1 MSQMEAQ
8 QPILSIQNICKAFP
22 GVKALD
28 GVNLDLYE
36 GKVTALLG
44 ENGAGKSTLM
54 KIISGVYT
62 LDSGEII
69 YEGKPVVFKNPR
81 EAQLSGI
88 TIIHQELNL
97 IKDLSIAENIFL
109 GREPK
114 GAFGNIAWKKL
125 YEDAQALID
134 RLGLKRSPK
143 TLVGQMSIA
152 EQQLVEIAKAIS
164 FNAKVI
170 IMDEPTDALTEAETE
185 RLFKL
190 IRDLRAENKA
200 VVFISHRLEEI
211 FEICDELTILRD
223 GKPVCEAQVADF
235 TQEMII
241 ENMVGRKLEEQY
253 PFVKADGAGAV
264 VLKVDGLSNTHVT
277 DVSFELRAG
286 EVLGISGLVGSGR
299 TELAKTLYGLYPVE
313 KGQVTLAGEKAHFKS
328 PADALRAG
336 LSYISEDRK
345 SEGLVL
351 GLSVAQNMT
360 LSSLDQL
367 TGFAGRIDSK
377 KEKAVVADYI
387 GKMSIKTP
395 KQEQVIKL
403 LSGGNQ
409 QKVAIAKGI
418 LNQPKVLILDEP
430 TRGVDVGAKK
440 EIYEIINGLKA
451 SGVGV
456 IVISSEMPELLGISD
471 RIMVVHEGRNKGIL
485 QRGEASQEKI
495 MKCALQ

>member
-1 MSQMEAQ
+1 MQT
-8 QPILSIQNICKAFP
+8 PILSIKNISKAFP

-28 GVNLDLYE
+28 GVNLHLYE
-36 GKVTALLG
+36 GKVMALLG

-62 LDSGEII
+62 LDSGELI
-69 YEGKPVVFKNPR
+69 YQGKSVAFKNPR
-81 EAQLSGI
+81 EAQLEGI

-97 IKDLSIAENIFL
+97 IKELSIAENIFL
-109 GREPK
+109 GREPVQIIGK
-114 GAFGNIAWKKL
+114 IDWKKL
-125 YEDAQALID
+125 YSDSEALME

-143 TLVGQMSIA
+143 TLVGELSIA

-190 IRDLRAENKA
+190 IKDLRAENKA

-211 FEICDELTILRD
+211 FEICDQLTILRD
-223 GKPVCEAQVADF
+223 GKPVCEAEVSDF
-235 TQEMII
+235 TKEMII
-241 ENMVGRKLEEQY
+241 EKMVGRKLEEQY
-253 PFVKADGAGAV
+253 PYMEAKKNSDT
-264 VLKVDGLSNTHVT
+264 VLTVNQLTNTHVT
-277 DVSFELRAG
+277 DVSFDLKAG
-286 EVLGISGLVGSGR
+286 EVLGVSGLVGSGR
-299 TELAKTLYGLYPVE
+299 TELAKTLYGLYPI
-313 KGQVTLAGEKAHFKS
+313 TSGEIHLLGRKVHFKS
-328 PADALRAG
+328 PQEALKMG
-336 LSYISEDRK
+336 LAYISEDRK

-351 GLSVAQNMT
+351 GLSVAENMT
-360 LSSLDQL
+360 LSCLDQFV
-367 TGFAGRIDSK
+367 GKMGNVSHS
-377 KEKAVVADYI
+377 KEKSVVGDYI
-387 GKMSIKTP
+387 EKMSIKTP
-395 KQEQVIKL
+395 SQSQMIKL

-440 EIYEIINGLKA
+440 EIYEIINQLKA
-451 SGVGV
+451 EGMGI

-485 QRGEASQEKI
+485 SRQEASQERI
-495 MKCALQ
+495 MSVALQ

>member
-1 MSQMEAQ
+1 MQT
-8 QPILSIQNICKAFP
+8 PILSIKNISKAFP

-28 GVNLDLYE
+28 GVNLHLYE
-36 GKVTALLG
+36 GKVMALLG

-62 LDSGEII
+62 LDSGEIV
-69 YEGKPVVFKNPR
+69 YQGKPVTFKNPR
-81 EAQLSGI
+81 EAQQEGI

-97 IKDLSIAENIFL
+97 IKELSIAENIFL
-109 GREPK
+109 GREPVQVIGK
-114 GAFGNIAWKKL
+114 IDWKKL
-125 YEDAQALID
+125 YSESEALMG

-143 TLVGQMSIA
+143 TLVGELSIA

-190 IRDLRAENKA
+190 IKDLRAENKA

-211 FEICDELTILRD
+211 FEICDQLTILRD
-223 GKPVCEAQVADF
+223 GKPVCEAEVSDF
-235 TQEMII
+235 TKEMII
-241 ENMVGRKLEEQY
+241 EKMVGRKLEEQY
-253 PFVKADGAGAV
+253 PYIEAKKDTEM
-264 VLKVDGLSNTHVT
+264 VLTVSHLNNEHVT
-277 DVSFELRAG
+277 DISFELKAG
-286 EVLGISGLVGSGR
+286 EVLGVSGLVGSGR
-299 TELAKTLYGLYPVE
+299 TELAKTLYGLYPVVSGDISLSGKE
-313 KGQVTLAGEKAHFKS
+313 VRFKS
-328 PADALRAG
+328 PQEALKMG
-336 LSYISEDRK
+336 LAYISEDRK

-351 GLSVAQNMT
+351 GLSVAENMT
-360 LSSLDQL
+360 LSCLSQFV
-367 TGFAGRIDSK
+367 GKIGNISHK
-377 KEKAVVADYI
+377 KEKSVVEDYI

-395 KQEQVIKL
+395 SQSQIIKL

-440 EIYEIINGLKA
+440 EIYEIINQLKA
-451 SGVGV
+451 EGMGI

-471 RIMVVHEGRNKGIL
+471 KIMVVHEGRNKGIL
-485 QRGEASQEKI
+485 SREEASQERI
-495 MKCALQ
+495 MSVALQ

>member
-1 MSQMEAQ
+1 MNQVVIEK
-8 QPILSIQNICKAFP
+8 PILSIQNICKSFP

-36 GKVTALLG
+36 GRVTALLG

-62 LDSGEII
+62 KDSGEIV
-69 YEGKPVVFKNPR
+69 YEGQPVIFKNPR
-81 EAQLSGI
+81 EAQLRGI

-97 IKDLSIAENIFL
+97 IKELSIAENIFL

-114 GAFGNIAWKKL
+114 GPIGNILWKQL
-125 YEDAQALID
+125 YSEAQVLIH
-134 RLGLKRSPK
+134 RLGLMCSPK
-143 TLVGQMSIA
+143 TLVGKLSIA

-164 FNAKVI
+164 FNTKVI
-170 IMDEPTDALTEAETE
+170 IMDEPTDALTESETK
-185 RLFKL
+185 RLFDL

-211 FEICDELTILRD
+211 FEICDDLTILRD
-223 GKPVCEAQVADF
+223 GKPVCEAKVSDF
-235 TQEMII
+235 TQAMII
-241 ENMVGRKLEEQY
+241 ENMVGRKLEDQY
-253 PFVKADGAGAV
+253 PFVPAITGGEA
-264 VLKVDGLSNTHVT
+264 VLKVEGLTNEHVKN
-277 DVSFELRAG
+277 VSFTLSAG

-299 TELAKTLYGLYPVE
+299 TELAKTLFGLYPIDQGTALLCGKKV
-313 KGQVTLAGEKAHFKS
+313 QFKS
-328 PADALRAG
+328 PSEALKEG
-336 LSYISEDRK
+336 LVYISEDRK

-351 GLSVAQNMT
+351 GLSVSQNMT
-360 LSSLDQL
+360 LSSLDKL
-367 TGFAGRIDSK
+367 VGPIGRIDAK
-377 KEKAVVADYI
+377 KESGVVSEYI
-387 GKMSIKTP
+387 QKMSIKTP
-395 KQEQVIKL
+395 SQNQIIKL

-440 EIYEIINGLKA
+440 EIYEIINQLKA
-451 SGVGV
+451 SGVAV

-471 RIMVVHEGRNKGIL
+471 RIMVVHEGQNKGIL
-485 QRGEASQEKI
+485 QRHEASQEKI

>member
-1 MSQMEAQ
+1 MET
-8 QPILSIQNICKAFP
+8 PILSIKNISKAFP

-28 GVNLDLYE
+28 GVNLNLYE
-36 GKVTALLG
+36 GKVMALLG

-62 LDSGEII
+62 LDSGELI
-69 YEGKPVVFKNPR
+69 YQGKSVAFKNPR
-81 EAQLSGI
+81 EAQQEGI

-97 IKDLSIAENIFL
+97 IKELSIAENIFL
-109 GREPK
+109 GREPVQIMGK
-114 GAFGNIAWKKL
+114 IDWKKL
-125 YEDAQALID
+125 YSDSEQLME

-143 TLVGQMSIA
+143 TLVGELSIA

-190 IRDLRAENKA
+190 IKDLRAENKA

-211 FEICDELTILRD
+211 FEICDQLTILRD
-223 GKPVCEAQVADF
+223 GKPVCEAEVSDF
-235 TQEMII
+235 TKEMII
-241 ENMVGRKLEEQY
+241 EKMVGRKLEEQY
-253 PFVKADGAGAV
+253 PYIEAKKGTDKVLTVKQLTNA
-264 VLKVDGLSNTHVT
+264 HVT
-277 DVSFELRAG
+277 ELSFDLQAG

-299 TELAKTLYGLYPVE
+299 TELAKTLYGLYPI
-313 KGQVTLAGEKAHFKS
+313 LSGEIYLSGKKAHFKS
-328 PADALRAG
+328 PQEALKMG
-336 LSYISEDRK
+336 LAYISEDRK

-351 GLSVAQNMT
+351 GLSVAENMT
-360 LSSLDQL
+360 LSCLEQFVGKVGNIS
-367 TGFAGRIDSK
+367 RS
-377 KEKAVVADYI
+377 KEKQVVTDYI
-387 GKMSIKTP
+387 EKMSIKTP
-395 KQEQVIKL
+395 SQSQIIKL

-440 EIYEIINGLKA
+440 EIYEIINQLKA
-451 SGVGV
+451 EGMGI

-471 RIMVVHEGRNKGIL
+471 RIMVVHEGQNKGIL
-485 QRGEASQEKI
+485 SREEASQERI
-495 MKCALQ
+495 MSVALQ

>member
-1 MSQMEAQ
+1 MQT
-8 QPILSIQNICKAFP
+8 PILSIKNISKSFP

-28 GVNLDLYE
+28 GVNLHLYE
-36 GKVTALLG
+36 GKVMALLG

-62 LDSGEII
+62 LDSGELI
-69 YEGKPVVFKNPR
+69 YGGKPVAFKNPR
-81 EAQLSGI
+81 EAQQEGI

-97 IKDLSIAENIFL
+97 IKELTIGENIFL
-109 GREPK
+109 GREPVK
-114 GAFGNIAWKKL
+114 LAGKIDWKKL
-125 YEDAQALID
+125 YSESEKLME

-143 TLVGQMSIA
+143 TLVGELSIA

-190 IRDLRAENKA
+190 IKDLRAENKA

-211 FEICDELTILRD
+211 FEICDQLTILRD
-223 GKPVCEAQVADF
+223 GKPVCEAEVSDF
-235 TQEMII
+235 TKEMII
-241 ENMVGRKLEEQY
+241 EKMVGRKLEEQY
-253 PFVKADGAGAV
+253 PYIEGNKDAETVMTVK
-264 VLKVDGLSNTHVT
+264 GLTNEHVT
-277 DVSFELRAG
+277 EVTFDLKAG

-299 TELAKTLYGLYPVE
+299 TELAKTLYGLYPIVS
-313 KGQVTLAGEKAHFKS
+313 GEVLLSGKKAHFKS
-328 PADALRAG
+328 PQEALKHG
-336 LSYISEDRK
+336 LAYISEDRK
-345 SEGLVL
+345 SEGLIL
-351 GLSVAQNMT
+351 ELSVAENMT
-360 LSSLDQL
+360 ISCLDQFV
-367 TGFAGRIDSK
+367 GKIGNISHG
-377 KEKAVVADYI
+377 KEKSVVADYI
-387 GKMSIKTP
+387 QKMSIKTP
-395 KQEQVIKL
+395 SQSQIIKL

-440 EIYEIINGLKA
+440 EIYEIINQLKA
-451 SGVGV
+451 EGMGI
-456 IVISSEMPELLGISD
+456 IVISSEMPEILGISD

-485 QRGEASQEKI
+485 SRQEASQEQI
-495 MKCALQ
+495 MSVALQ